1 MKVKLKVVGV
11 FVIFLIGNL
20 VFKSVINNDNKTF
33 EVKREV
39 NKEMLSMMLEN
50 DEGNYEEVTQNTW
63 PDEGYMFNTTLS
75 HCENGGELSWDS
87 EKKIVVMNGV
97 SSDKCY
103 VYFDK
108 AKITLANYIKGLYTG
123 TQGDNNLYLHFGLQ
137 NGAGDS
143 SYRYAG
149 ASDTTNN
156 FVCFGYDS
164 KNGECPSDNLYRI
177 IGVFGDNVKL
187 IKWDYATY
195 ELLGTDGD
203 YKTTYKSSIGAGTSK
218 GVNTQDKLG
227 GYYWNYNANTTINNG
242 YGSNVWSMSFLNK
255 INLNT
260 NFINNIGK
268 NWAEKIAMTTWKV
281 GGDRFAKIA
290 EQTPPTAYVNEI
302 VSPILIENK
311 KIGLLYVS
319 DYLFAA
325 SPNYWNLVGY
335 NSSDATKDYRAAIN
349 SNWLYMGLIEWTIT
363 PQTDDNYLVADI
375 VSVGNISFSSSG
387 GFAVRP
393 VFNLESTVNYASG
406 NGTMDKPFIIAM

>member
-123 TQGDNNLYLHFGLQ
+123 TQGDNNLYLHDSSLS
-137 NGAGDS
+137 NGANDG

-177 IGVFGDNVKL
+177 IGVFGNNVKL
-187 IKWDYATY
+187 IKWDYAKSS
-195 ELLGTDGD
+195 LLGEDGD
-203 YKTTYKSSIGAGTSK
+203 YNNSYKSTGFGGVSK
-218 GVNTQDKLG
+218 GINTNDEIG
-227 GYYWNYNANTTINNG
+227 SYYWNYSSNSSSINFWG
-242 YGSNVWSMSFLNK
+242 DSRLNM
-255 INLNT
+255 INLNL
-260 NFINNIGK
+260 NVINNLGTI
-268 NWAEKIAMTTWKV
+268 WADKIATTTWKV
-281 GGDRFAKIA
+281 GGNTSAKVSN
-290 EQTPPTAYVNEI
+290 TTVSDSYKNEI
-302 VSPILIENK
+302 ISPVTNTMVSAK
-311 KIGLLYVS
+311 VGLMYVS
-319 DYLFAA
+319 DYGYAAPPSAWTNILF
-325 SPNYWNLVGY
+325 LY
-335 NSSDATKDYRAAIN
+335 NKILN
-349 SNWLYMGLIEWTIT
+349 ENWLYMGLHEWTIT
-363 PQTDDNYLVADI
+363 PCTNDSMYSFYVHHEGDVKNYYI
-375 VSVGNISFSSSG
+375 YSNGNGLSI
-387 GFAVRP
+387 RP
-393 VFNLESTVNYASG
+393 VFYLESTVMYASG